1 MLLLLLQITPE
12 QRRNRQPTQ
21 KESSE
26 SIPRFIQYYRP
37 LQREIGPYI
46 YTHIVLMFMI
56 SNDPSIGLILKRLSN
71 FISGNFLWFIL
82 VCQKRLYLVVDK
94 GIQFT
99 LIL

>member
-46 YTHIVLMFMI
+46 YIYIYTHCTYVYDLERPVNR
-56 SNDPSIGLILKRLSN
+56 SD
-71 FISGNFLWFIL
+71 
-82 VCQKRLYLVVDK
+82 
-94 GIQFT
+94 T
-99 LIL
+99 

>member
-26 SIPRFIQYYRP
+26 SIPRFLQYYRP

-46 YTHIVLMFMI
+46 YIHTHCTYVYDLERPVNR
-56 SNDPSIGLILKRLSN
+56 SD
-71 FISGNFLWFIL
+71 
-82 VCQKRLYLVVDK
+82 
-94 GIQFT
+94 T
-99 LIL
+99 